1 MAQAARVLDPIGHS
15 PTMNWLI
22 RGAVIGAAIGL
33 GAIAIAG
40 TGGLAAVAI
49 VGGLAAGGAGI
60 GEALSSMSG
69 VAKEVSGMI
78 VGPGSV
84 NVFTNGKPA
93 ARAHI
98 DMVMCSKHPPAPL
111 PIATGSSTVFINGQ
125 PAARVDDTI
134 ACSAVITSGSGTV
147 YIGGGSEQTDPI
159 APEDLV
165 PPLVHAAMLVVGVG
179 SAVVLAGP
187 IVAVAGLA
195 LGTAGGMGGHWA
207 GGKIWGEGSDGQ
219 KWSALGGGIVG
230 GLLGGKGG
238 SVLAGRFIPKPMTPT
253 AGFVKGGLPGVKA
266 VEASQAAT
274 LAEAESYG
282 GPFSLLNKEKREI
295 SFQQFVQHVDDTGLR
310 DAFSRPL
317 ANVYNEVY
325 AVPKATRPEV
335 STYLKPEFM
344 KAHREQF
351 TGGAARVDPTES
363 FNERYARK
371 IELGRP
377 FGRPDAVFTSPST
390 LIDRLHAT
398 GDPSVVESTLGFPA
412 GTFTAPGSMTRT
424 YINDPASLNLRFA
437 QGIED
442 GANPWWVPGGYTIKT
457 SGGAGLPEMITN
469 QLPSPT
475 INPNIKVIQ

>member
-15 PTMNWLI
+15 PTMNWLV

-60 GEALSSMSG
+60 GEALSAMSS

-93 ARAHI
+93 ARAHV
-98 DMVMCSKHPPAPL
+98 DMTMCSKHPPAPL
-111 PIATGSSTVFINGQ
+111 PIATGSSTVYINGQ

-134 ACSAVITSGSGTV
+134 ACSAVITSGSGNV
-147 YIGGGSEQTDPI
+147 YIGGGREQTDAI
-159 APEDLV
+159 SPEDLV
-165 PPLVHAAMLVVGVG
+165 PPLVHAAMLVAGVG
-179 SAVVLAGP
+179 SAVILAGP

-195 LGTAGGMGGHWA
+195 LGTAGGLGGHWA
-207 GGKIWGEGSDGQ
+207 GGKIFGEGSDGQ

-238 SVLAGRFIPKPMTPT
+238 SALAGRFFAEPVTPT
-253 AGFVKGGLPGVKA
+253 TGFLKGGLPGVKA
-266 VEASQAAT
+266 VNASRAAT
-274 LAEAESYG
+274 LAEAEQYA
-282 GPFSLLNKEKREI
+282 GPFSLLNREERQI
-295 SFQQFVQHVDDTGLR
+295 SFQQFARHVEDTGLQ
-310 DAFSRPL
+310 DAFSKPI
-317 ANVYNEVY
+317 AEVYLEVY
-325 AVPKATRPEV
+325 AVPKAARPEV

-344 KAHREQF
+344 ASHTEQF
-351 TGGAARVDPTES
+351 TGGAARVDATES
-363 FNERYARK
+363 FNDRYARN
-371 IELGRP
+371 IAAGRP
-377 FGRPDAVFTSPST
+377 FGRDDAVFTSPAT

-437 QGIED
+437 QGIEG

-457 SGGAGLPEMITN
+457 SGGAGLPEMVTN

-475 INPNIKVIQ
+475 TNPNIKVIQ

>member
-1 MAQAARVLDPIGHS
+1 MTQAARVLDPIGHS

-93 ARAHI
+93 ARAHL

-111 PIATGSSTVFINGQ
+111 PIATGSATVYINGQ

-134 ACSAVITSGSGTV
+134 ACSAVITSGSGNV

-159 APEDLV
+159 SPEDLV

-179 SAVVLAGP
+179 SAVILAGP

-230 GLLGGKGG
+230 GLLGGRGG
-238 SVLAGRFIPKPMTPT
+238 MVLAGKFIPKPMTPT
-253 AGFVKGGLPGVKA
+253 AGFIKGGLPGVKA
-266 VEASQAAT
+266 VGRTSEPTFTYNAIENPGPLASHPGTPAANFFSGKYNATVLTDDLVLYRGGEVGKPLGQWFTREAPESLAQIRIDSAVKSQWIDPKTGVLTGSSPIDVVYAIKFPKGT
-274 LAEAESYG
+274 TVYDGPVGYQG
-282 GPFSLLNKEKREI
+282 GP
-295 SFQQFVQHVDDTGLR
+295 
-310 DAFSRPL
+310 
-317 ANVYNEVY
+317 
-325 AVPKATRPEV
+325 
-335 STYLKPEFM
+335 YL
-344 KAHREQF
+344 
-351 TGGAARVDPTES
+351 GGP
-363 FNERYARK
+363 N
-371 IELGRP
+371 
-377 FGRPDAVFTSPST
+377 
-390 LIDRLHAT
+390 
-398 GDPSVVESTLGFPA
+398 
-412 GTFTAPGSMTRT
+412 
-424 YINDPASLNLRFA
+424 
-437 QGIED
+437 
-442 GANPWWVPGGYTIKT
+442 
-457 SGGAGLPEMITN
+457 TN
-469 QLPSPT
+469 QVFVATPW
-475 INPNIKVIQ
+475 NIKGVQVMQSTPIK